1 MNYLI
6 QKKDLVIKSWQEAS
20 KNLQRTEEKPWIE
33 NIDRIAEKLKVSGKN
48 YVYILDFGFGE
59 EIISQG
65 KAFITSRNHLNFP
78 LHNDFNVGY
87 SEFSEDICYSLDP
100 LSMVLENFCEVHGKN
115 WSKTASGFKVKQYEY
130 PVPLN
135 IIEQGELMGIFGTL
149 DNLCFGDNFEETSD
163 WCVTSGR
170 VSFCLTL
177 PEKGETLK
185 QNKKLRVLLEDYYDS
200 DDSRSNIP
208 ILDKHIRLIQS
219 IMRDSGISWNA
230 RVIYFPRH
238 FFKSELSESK
248 RLIELIQEIGWK
260 QISPLKKMVFEDR
273 SIWDLLANAESKGTI
288 KSYFFSFFYDFLL
301 QAAKGYQYLL
311 VLKENG
317 TDVLS
322 DCLNIINESE
332 LYKAKTGCKVL
343 LFTFDKLK
351 KPGQWGIC
359 PVFYPPVVNYFES
372 ISLYDIIKSLEVLN
386 RKILNHPNEGFEYLE
401 KFEGYHTDKYWES
414 LAGSSIRYNGVFKS
428 QYLAE
433 FIKNENNLEDPKR
446 INLEHPFF
454 QSFLVIKRIK

>member
-1 MNYLI
+1 
-6 QKKDLVIKSWQEAS
+6 
-20 KNLQRTEEKPWIE
+20 
-33 NIDRIAEKLKVSGKN
+33 
-48 YVYILDFGFGE
+48 
-59 EIISQG
+59 
-65 KAFITSRNHLNFP
+65 
-78 LHNDFNVGY
+78 
-87 SEFSEDICYSLDP
+87 
-100 LSMVLENFCEVHGKN
+100 
-115 WSKTASGFKVKQYEY
+115 
-130 PVPLN
+130 
-135 IIEQGELMGIFGTL
+135 
-149 DNLCFGDNFEETSD
+149 
-163 WCVTSGR
+163 
-170 VSFCLTL
+170 
-177 PEKGETLK
+177 
-185 QNKKLRVLLEDYYDS
+185 
-200 DDSRSNIP
+200 
-208 ILDKHIRLIQS
+208 
-219 IMRDSGISWNA
+219 MRDSGISWNA

-273 SIWDLLANAESKGTI
+273 SIWDLLANSESKGTI

-351 KPGQWGIC
+351 KQGQWGIC